1 MITSTIGNCE
11 KIQVKFK
18 EGTSQHT
25 LLVNRIKAL
34 YISKALIM
42 CDNKVDE
49 YSLTEF
55 RDSLAPISSIISKS
69 EKAQEK
75 SKEGATSHTRLKN
88 LISAMNVSK
97 TLIENEISK
106 REA

>member
-1 MITSTIGNCE
+1 MDTYSKEEVEKALQVITSTIGNCE
-11 KIQVKFK
+11 KIQV
-18 EGTSQHT
+18 
-25 LLVNRIKAL
+25 
-34 YISKALIM
+34 
-42 CDNKVDE
+42 
-49 YSLTEF
+49 
-55 RDSLAPISSIISKS
+55 
-69 EKAQEK
+69 K